1 MKMNEKNKIAVL
13 GKYSYSH
20 IAGQKVFPNAD
31 FIFCHKIENIYEA
44 VSNGET
50 ELGFAPVENMLQGS
64 VRESI
69 YALSATRLKIN
80 HSYDLPIHHCLA
92 SLSQNFK
99 KIISHPQAIGQCS
112 KFFAS
117 NKNYQSEEC
126 ASTSKAMEI
135 ASKNQEYAAIG
146 SKEAAK
152 FFNLKVIQENLED
165 NHDNV
170 TRFILISKE
179 HKTIAKN
186 NLRTSLMI
194 IPHEDKP
201 GLLFNILKAFK
212 DNNINLTKIES
223 LPLGKKLGEYQF
235 FIEING
241 SEKDMNVSNAI
252 NEISKQNEVHSFGSY
267 SLTLL
272 S

>member
-1 MKMNEKNKIAVL
+1 MKENKKIAVL

-20 IAGQKVFPNAD
+20 ITGQKVFPNAD
-31 FIFCHKIENIYEA
+31 FVFCNKIENIYES
-44 VSNGET
+44 VSKGEA
-50 ELGFAPVENMLQGS
+50 EFGVAPVENMLQGS

-69 YALSATRLKIN
+69 YALNSTRLKIIS
-80 HSYDLPIHHCLA
+80 SYDLPIHHCLA
-92 SLSQNFK
+92 SLSNNFK
-99 KIISHPQAIGQCS
+99 KIASHPQALGQCS
-112 KFFAS
+112 KFFS
-117 NKNYQSEEC
+117 GNKKYSAEEV
-126 ASTSKAMEI
+126 ASTSKAMEL
-135 ASKNQEYAAIG
+135 ASNNPEYAAIG

-152 FFNLKVIQENLED
+152 FFNLTVIKENLED

-170 TRFILISKE
+170 TRFIIISK
-179 HKTIAKN
+179 KTTNSDNN

-194 IPHEDKP
+194 IPHKDKP

-235 FIEING
+235 FMEIDG
-241 SEKDMNVSNAI
+241 SETDENVSNAI
-252 NEISKQNEVHSFGSY
+252 NEITKSNEVHSFGSY
-267 SLTLL
+267 PLNLL